1 MIVPGWVYWV
11 AIAAL
16 AAAVF
21 GQQARVANAKR
32 ETSEVRAEF
41 DRIARERAEDLAK
54 YRQEK
59 ADLAAAHAA
68 AQQETVD
75 EYQKKLRL
83 ANDRVNERSA
93 MVGRLRAQLA
103 DFATLGRTPGDTDT
117 AVIQRAGDR
126 LQALGGLLDE
136 GIGLVAEGAAPDAE
150 RNVQIKMQ
158 RGRHGKT
165 PFAQRQPDR
174 ESCPDAQTTP
184 GQLS

>member
-103 DFATLGRTPGDTDT
+103 EFASVRRESGETDS
-117 AVIQRAGDR
+117 AVLQRAGDK
-126 LQALGGLLDE
+126 LEALRGLLDE
-136 GIGLVAEGAAPDAE
+136 GIELVAEGAAHTERRDAE
-150 RNVQIKMQ
+150 VALLVNQVRV
-158 RGRHGKT
+158 
-165 PFAQRQPDR
+165 DR
-174 ESCPDAQTTP
+174 AACSPE
-184 GQLS
+184 

>member
-1 MIVPGWVYWV
+1 MIVPSWVYWV

-21 GQQARVANAKR
+21 GQQARVSNAKR
-32 ETSEVRAEF
+32 EIAELRADVAEEM
-41 DRIARERAEDLAK
+41 RERAEDLAK

-103 DFATLGRTPGDTDT
+103 EFAAISRTPADSD
-117 AVIQRAGDR
+117 ASVLQRTEHR
-126 LQALGGLLDE
+126 LQAVGSLL
-136 GIGLVAEGAAPDAE
+136 VEGAELAAAGASIVERRDAE
-150 RNVQIKMQ
+150 VALLAGQIKV
-158 RGRHGKT
+158 
-165 PFAQRQPDR
+165 DR
-174 ESCPDAQTTP
+174 AACSPTKQ
-184 GQLS
+184 

>member
-1 MIVPGWVYWV
+1 MIVPSWVYWV

-16 AAAVF
+16 GAVVF

-41 DRIARERAEDLAK
+41 DRIGRERAEDLAK

-83 ANDRVNERSA
+83 ANDRINERST
-93 MVGRLRAQLA
+93 MVGRLRAQLTE
-103 DFATLGRTPGDTDT
+103 FAAVSRKPGETDS
-117 AVIQRAGDR
+117 AVLQRAGDKLATLR
-126 LQALGGLLDE
+126 GLLVQGAE
-136 GIGLVAEGAAPDAE
+136 LVAEGANIVERRDAE
-150 RNVQIKMQ
+150 VALLAGQIKV
-158 RGRHGKT
+158 
-165 PFAQRQPDR
+165 DR
-174 ESCPDAQTTP
+174 AACSPTKQ
-184 GQLS
+184 

>member
-1 MIVPGWVYWV
+1 MIVPSWVYWV

-21 GQQARVANAKR
+21 GQQARVSNAKR
-32 ETSEVRAEF
+32 EIAGLRADVAEEM
-41 DRIARERAEDLAK
+41 RERAEDLAK

-93 MVGRLRAQLA
+93 MVGRLRAQLVEFSA
-103 DFATLGRTPGDTDT
+103 ISRTPADSDS
-117 AVIQRAGDR
+117 AVLQRAGDR
-126 LQALGGLLDE
+126 LQTLGGLL
-136 GIGLVAEGAAPDAE
+136 AEGSELLAEGVAIIERRDAE
-150 RNVQIKMQ
+150 VTLLVDQI
-158 RGRHGKT
+158 RV
-165 PFAQRQPDR
+165 DR
-174 ESCPDAQTTP
+174 AACSPTKQ
-184 GQLS
+184 

>member
-1 MIVPGWVYWV
+1 MIVPSWVYWV

-21 GQQARVANAKR
+21 GQQTRVANAKR
-32 ETSEVRAEF
+32 ETSAVRAEF
-41 DRIARERAEDLAK
+41 DRIGRERAEDLAK

-103 DFATLGRTPGDTDT
+103 EFASISRTPADSDS
-117 AVIQRAGDR
+117 AVLQRAGDR
-126 LQALGGLLDE
+126 LQTLGGLL
-136 GIGLVAEGAAPDAE
+136 AEGSELLAEGVAIIERRDAE
-150 RNVQIKMQ
+150 VKLLVDQI
-158 RGRHGKT
+158 RV
-165 PFAQRQPDR
+165 DR
-174 ESCPDAQTTP
+174 AACAPKQ
-184 GQLS
+184 